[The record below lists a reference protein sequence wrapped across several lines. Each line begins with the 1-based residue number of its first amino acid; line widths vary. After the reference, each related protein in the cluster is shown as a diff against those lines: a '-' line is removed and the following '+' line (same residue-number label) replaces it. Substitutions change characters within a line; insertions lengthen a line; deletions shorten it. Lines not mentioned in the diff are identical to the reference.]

1 MLIIISKLIELI
13 HRCTILLAYRYIYV
27 VDSGNDRI
35 VRWTTN
41 YAAGGTCIVGCSGSG
56 SGANQLNSPR
66 DIKFDSDGNLYVSDQ
81 GNNRIQK
88 FSIQYPGNCTPSIH
102 SCSKMSRYI
111 YYLLF

>member
-41 YAAGGTCIVGCSGSG
+41 YAAGGTCIVGCSEVEI
-56 SGANQLNSPR
+56 GANQLKQITR
-66 DIKFDSDGNLYVSDQ
+66 CQVDSDGNLYVNDP
-81 GNNRIQK
+81 RK
-88 FSIQYPGNCTPSIH
+88 
-102 SCSKMSRYI
+102 
-111 YYLLF
+111 